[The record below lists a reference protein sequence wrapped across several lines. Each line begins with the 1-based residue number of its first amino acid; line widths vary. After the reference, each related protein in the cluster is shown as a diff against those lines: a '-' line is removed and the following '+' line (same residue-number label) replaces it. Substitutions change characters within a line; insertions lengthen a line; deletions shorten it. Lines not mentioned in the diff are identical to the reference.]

1 MSGLQKNQLSLGAY
15 KINGLHDS
23 LGTDGSQVVGWRS
36 VGIGVRKMQSF
47 DYINSRLNSQ
57 DLSPLERRS
66 LQFEF
71 EFYKSSAEACID
83 KSNKD
88 IEQNVSTIILK
99 LNSDEY
105 PLIQG
110 MNTKEAQKLY
120 ELCMGE
126 QPYLKVEQM
135 NEEFAES
142 VDWSDSNPSIA
153 SVSSQQEEE

>member
-1 MSGLQKNQLSLGAY
+1 MACVAHGERCTRNRSNVRSSKNQLSLGAY

-71 EFYKSSAEACID
+71 EFT
-83 KSNKD
+83 NHL
-88 IEQNVSTIILK
+88 LK
-99 LNSDEY
+99 R
-105 PLIQG
+105 
-110 MNTKEAQKLY
+110 
-120 ELCMGE
+120 
-126 QPYLKVEQM
+126 V
-135 NEEFAES
+135 
-142 VDWSDSNPSIA
+142 
-153 SVSSQQEEE
+153 